1 MSLRPDDFQ
10 PGERLTAA
18 ELNAIRRELQ
28 RLGTISFVPPIAGL
42 SDGSGV
48 GIWYTGSPDR
58 YVKLTSGGT
67 GGKYAWTLQ
76 VEVAGGGWANDP
88 GGQSGTTSV
97 DPAWEI
103 NSNTTVVLSPAPV
116 VPAWRDASGVL
127 RFIAGSC

>member
-1 MSLRPDDFQ
+1 VNLRTDDFR
-10 PGERLTAA
+10 PGERLPAA
-18 ELNAIRRELQ
+18 ELNAIRRELA
-28 RLGTISFVPPIAGL
+28 RLGNLSFVPPIDGL
-42 SDGSGV
+42 IDGAGV

-58 YVKLTSGGT
+58 YVKLTSGGA

-88 GGQSGTTSV
+88 SGQSGTTAA

-103 NSNTTVVLSPAPV
+103 NSNASVNLTPNPI

-127 RFIAGSC
+127 RFLAGSC